1 MKKKLYRAILIEL
14 IKIHDEKVSDEFR
27 EIIVSEI
34 MELAAK
40 YHTLNNEGFT
50 EDIRETYGLCD
61 FYSAL
66 PI

>member
-1 MKKKLYRAILIEL
+1 MKEKLYRAVLIEL

-50 EDIRETYGLCD
+50 EDIRETYGLYD
-61 FYSAL
+61 FYSTL
-66 PI
+66 KI